1 MKKTINTITKNYIEE
16 CSSAQNKDVDKGK
29 SASNIINREK
39 REAEMQNFDE
49 IKEQQNNINYI
60 NKYLTKI
67 FNFEKDC
74 QPSLSKE
81 DTTKGS
87 SGSDD
92 FSETLSR
99 MFTKNNSNIEWE
111 LDNTYEF
118 ETMDDNNYMK
128 LESSLSKTNPETF
141 NFKNKENINNISN
154 FKFKKAHTNG
164 VDGNDNLF
172 SSKLNLNNFNS
183 FNECDN
189 LDKCFP
195 PNADVF
201 KFKKDNIPNNEINVK
216 CESLKEPLYQ
226 HIKNNNC
233 AKKVD
238 DNLLTRILH
247 ALNEKND
254 EQNNINLNK
263 QIIDNI
269 NSVKNCDSKKN
280 NDSKTIGE
288 AYKQFPNHP
297 DGNNAELFHTYFD
310 SSLLNSNG
318 ELKETPK
325 NGDNQNKVSNKNNLV
340 YNYFKSEGTM
350 VSDTNNSKEY
360 TVPEYNNI
368 CNNYA
373 KFTNDNAN
381 FSYNSQNNLL
391 NEGQKREDTIF
402 GNWGNNTN
410 DNNSGDNNSCSPF
423 THPFDNISNN
433 EMKQN
438 NDLEVKNFTKKNDN
452 YDYSN
457 FNANNF
463 SMNDINSYEKYMA
476 NGNNLNNKNYNSQDI
491 VVETLNHLVENYLG
505 HENKNLD
512 QMFNGKDKKNDI
524 INNNNSQ
531 SPQMRINMYEDKR
544 LLSELNEILSSNN
557 SNSQTINNNIH
568 KYQILLEYINNK
580 IEKEAAHNINNNN
593 LNNMSGNVDNVFERN
608 GHNNIDHTIQFKNM
622 NNYVHQYN
630 NERKDDIEESKSVY
644 NCKEN
649 INNTFTK
656 INEFDRESME
666 RQNHGN
672 SNENYSSRPNLTYN
686 PQNCINRIDNE
697 AFVDGNNN
705 IPMIDILK
713 SKIKFLLEN
722 ENNDDL
728 LNKYIIDTIDEY
740 NKSKYNKG
748 MNIINTEIC
757 SNNKKIGEKSFK
769 ENGNINNH
777 SERGNIIN
785 YNNDK
790 EYPFVVNINNDNIYN
805 TNRMMDKQNGS
816 YNGGV
821 GNNSEGIKFNNSH
834 NENTLNLCNETN
846 DIHGDNFKLFLKNR
860 LEIAHGNNYNM
871 DSNNKGVNNWTF
883 NYDEFNRIANIKRNE
898 SLVEPNLLSVRN
910 ENNMRNS
917 NITGSYMDNNS
928 MINSNGDG
936 NYNYNNV
943 MIDSSFCN
951 MKSENVGEQNNENI
965 KGLMNE
971 SLETYKSIFQHP
983 IHLLN
988 KNNIVL
994 DLDNYEKN
1002 SRADVFQ
1009 NSSVISN
1016 SNNVENGG
1024 IINDVDTFEHVKR
1037 ESEYK
1042 KIQTDYYAAN
1052 NLSKNKQNE
1061 PKENLFNDEYSF
1073 YLKSKSAGANNKAN
1087 YDKYNYD
1094 TRGESYFQNNDSYW
1108 EDINFNIRREKCEDD
1123 EQWSTVKKENSKFL
1137 DKEGKKKLSFF
1148 LKKNNCSNSGNETN
1162 PVWNR
1167 NRNSIKVSRTSPKLS
1182 FHNKFDEL
1190 RKGHT
1195 ENFVN
1200 VISGNKGNTINQKL
1214 KGRSFLN
1221 NAKISKKK
1229 KSTEIND
1236 KLTMEELKS
1245 ILTEKDEANLESLL
1259 QSLYD
1264 DRILP
1269 LLINAKGRADEFHF
1283 TDILKN
1289 NIKEAYSLFP
1299 DKYVIKKSTEVGED
1313 YVIYFLKKKVKDDY
1327 FFSTNNLKDTYKPQ
1341 LWKSFEKYLNE
1352 IAQSDDSTL
1361 YTFSGGRYGMAKE
1374 LQRRKLPFFDGLY
1387 LGELCHIVHLST
1399 NKKMIAY
1406 ENNYLKPISQ
1416 CHKYTNAKLGIANTD
1431 DKNME
1436 NYIMT
1441 ISELK
1446 LYMNKLLKYYKGGFN
1461 ISTLK
1466 KKLKNRFNKQLC
1478 ESVFHCIKLI
1488 EVLQLKE
1495 LKDTCVVDSELKI
1508 VRSVHDV
1515 FP

>member
-1 MKKTINTITKNYIEE
+1 MKKPINTITKNYIEE
-16 CSSAQNKDVDKGK
+16 CSSSQNKDVDKDT
-29 SASNIINREK
+29 SVSNIINRGK

-49 IKEQQNNINYI
+49 IKEHQNNINYI

-67 FNFEKDC
+67 FNFEKDY
-74 QPSLSKE
+74 QSSLSKE

-92 FSETLSR
+92 FSETLSK

-128 LESSLSKTNPETF
+128 LESSLSKTGPETL
-141 NFKNKENINNISN
+141 NTKNKEDIINNISN
-154 FKFKKAHTNG
+154 LKLKKAYTNG

-195 PNADVF
+195 ANADVF
-201 KFKKDNIPNNEINVK
+201 KFKKDNIPNNEINAK
-216 CESLKEPLYQ
+216 YESLKEPSYQ
-226 HIKNNNC
+226 HIKNNNY
-233 AKKVD
+233 AKKID

-247 ALNEKND
+247 SLNEKND
-254 EQNNINLNK
+254 EQNN
-263 QIIDNI
+263 
-269 NSVKNCDSKKN
+269 
-280 NDSKTIGE
+280 G
-288 AYKQFPNHP
+288 
-297 DGNNAELFHTYFD
+297 
-310 SSLLNSNG
+310 
-318 ELKETPK
+318 
-325 NGDNQNKVSNKNNLV
+325 
-340 YNYFKSEGTM
+340 
-350 VSDTNNSKEY
+350 
-360 TVPEYNNI
+360 
-368 CNNYA
+368 
-373 KFTNDNAN
+373 
-381 FSYNSQNNLL
+381 
-391 NEGQKREDTIF
+391 
-402 GNWGNNTN
+402 
-410 DNNSGDNNSCSPF
+410 
-423 THPFDNISNN
+423 
-433 EMKQN
+433 
-438 NDLEVKNFTKKNDN
+438 LEVRNFAKKNDN

-457 FNANNF
+457 FNPNNF
-463 SMNDINSYEKYMA
+463 SMSDINSYEKHMS
-476 NGNNLNNKNYNSQDI
+476 NGNGLNNKNYNSQDM
-491 VVETLNHLVENYLG
+491 VVNTLNHLIENYVG
-505 HENKNLD
+505 NENKNLD
-512 QMFNGKDKKNDI
+512 QIFNGKDKKNDV
-524 INNNNSQ
+524 INNNLQ
-531 SPQMRINMYEDKR
+531 SPQMIANMYEDKK
-544 LLSELNEILSSNN
+544 LLSELNELLSSNN
-557 SNSQTINNNIH
+557 ANSQTVSNNIH

-580 IEKEAAHNINNNN
+580 IEKEAAHNINN
-593 LNNMSGNVDNVFERN
+593 S
-608 GHNNIDHTIQFKNM
+608 
-622 NNYVHQYN
+622 
-630 NERKDDIEESKSVY
+630 
-644 NCKEN
+644 
-649 INNTFTK
+649 FTK
-656 INEFDRESME
+656 INEFDREPME
-666 RQNHGN
+666 RQNN
-672 SNENYSSRPNLTYN
+672 ASSNENYSPRPNLSYN
-686 PQNCINRIDNE
+686 PQNSTNRIDNE
-697 AFVDGNNN
+697 IFAGGNGNNN
-705 IPMIDILK
+705 IPMIDVLK
-713 SKIKFLLEN
+713 SKIKFILEN
-722 ENNDDL
+722 ENNDYL
-728 LNKYIIDTIDEY
+728 LTKYIIDTIDEY
-740 NKSKYNKG
+740 NKNKYNKG
-748 MNIINTEIC
+748 MNVINAEIG
-757 SNNKKIGEKSFK
+757 SNNKKSDERSFK
-769 ENGNINNH
+769 ENSNINNN
-777 SERGNIIN
+777 SERGHIIN
-785 YNNDK
+785 YNHDNINFSGIKDDK
-790 EYPFVVNINNDNIYN
+790 EYSFVVNINNDNLYN
-805 TNRMMDKQNGS
+805 TNRMMDKQNRS
-816 YNGGV
+816 YNEGV
-821 GNNSEGIKFNNSH
+821 GNNLEGIKFNNSH
-834 NENTLNLCNETN
+834 NENTLNVCNETDGVN
-846 DIHGDNFKLFLKNR
+846 ADNFKLFLKNK
-860 LEIAHGNNYNM
+860 LEINETMHGNNYNM
-871 DSNNKGVNNWTF
+871 DSNNRDLNNWAF
-883 NYDEFNRIANIKRNE
+883 NYDELNRIASIKRDE
-898 SLVEPNLLSVRN
+898 SAVEPNLLSVRN
-910 ENNMRNS
+910 ENKMGNS
-917 NITGSYMDNNS
+917 NITSSYMDNNS
-928 MINSNGDG
+928 ILNSNMGS
-936 NYNYNNV
+936 NYNYNNA
-943 MIDSSFCN
+943 MMDSSFFN
-951 MKSENVGEQNNENI
+951 MQSEKVGEQNNENI

-983 IHLLN
+983 VHLLN

-1002 SRADVFQ
+1002 SRIDGFQ
-1009 NSSVISN
+1009 NNSVISN
-1016 SNNVENGG
+1016 SNNVENGN
-1024 IINDVDTFEHVKR
+1024 IINDVDAFGRIKR

-1052 NLSKNKQNE
+1052 NSSKNKQNE
-1061 PKENLFNDEYSF
+1061 QKDNLFNDEYSF
-1073 YLKSKSAGANNKAN
+1073 FLKSKSAGTNNRPN
-1087 YDKYNYD
+1087 YDKYSYE
-1094 TRGESYFQNNDSYW
+1094 TRGESYFQNDGSYW
-1108 EDINFNIRREKCEDD
+1108 EDINLSIRREKYEDN
-1123 EQWSTVKKENSKFL
+1123 EQWNTVKKESNKFL

-1148 LKKNNCSNSGNETN
+1148 LKKNDFSNSGNETN

-1167 NRNSIKVSRTSPKLS
+1167 NRNSVNLSRTSPRLS

-1195 ENFVN
+1195 ENFGNSVN
-1200 VISGNKGNTINQKL
+1200 GSTASQKL

-1221 NAKISKKK
+1221 NAKVSKKK

-1245 ILTEKDEANLESLL
+1245 MLTEKDEANLESLL

-1269 LLINAKGRADEFHF
+1269 LLINVKGRADEFHF

-1299 DKYVIKKSTEVGED
+1299 DKYIIKKNTDSGED

-1327 FFSTNNLKDTYKPQ
+1327 FFSTNNLKDIYKPQ

-1406 ENNYLKPISQ
+1406 ENNYLKPINQ

-1508 VRSVHDV
+1508 VKSVHDV